1 VRLREG
7 RGRWRS
13 KGRGSERERERERGG
28 ERERERKKSY
38 PRGSWSQKRGR
49 IDIRMHEEACAW

>member
-1 VRLREG
+1 VR
-7 RGRWRS
+7 
-13 KGRGSERERERERGG
+13 EREREREEGG
-28 ERERERKKSY
+28 KREGERKKSY